1 MDINAFLY
9 ISSIALGSFTTAVL
23 LYFKTIDMAGGSPPN
38 SRIPT
43 VISAGVI
50 KELQLVYFLENL
62 EVSFFNTSLIDITKW
77 GTSKYYNNTIKIV
90 TKIAAVSILLP

>member
-1 MDINAFLY
+1 MA
-9 ISSIALGSFTTAVL
+9 SGSL
-23 LYFKTIDMAGGSPPN
+23 PN
-38 SRIPT
+38 SGIPT

-62 EVSFFNTSLIDITKW
+62 KVLFFNTGLTDITKW
-77 GTSKYYNNTIKIV
+77 GTSEYYNNTIEIV